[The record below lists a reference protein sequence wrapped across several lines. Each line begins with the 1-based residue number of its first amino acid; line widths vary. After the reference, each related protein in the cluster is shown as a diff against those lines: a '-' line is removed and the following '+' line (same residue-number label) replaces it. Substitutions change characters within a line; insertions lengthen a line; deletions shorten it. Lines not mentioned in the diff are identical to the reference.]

1 MAAIVVLLAICT
13 AAAAAADDYDHT
25 ARPVLERYCWKCHD
39 GDEAKGG
46 LDLAAYADAQAARG
60 AGKIW
65 RTVLGRI
72 EAGEM
77 PPHSKAQPS
86 ELERRDLVAWIMKE
100 RARQPR
106 DPGRVTLHRL
116 NRAEYANTVR
126 DLIGIDLGL
135 TDGFPADDV
144 GDGFDNS
151 AETLSLPPLLFE
163 KYAVAAEQALDVA
176 FDRFRPEL
184 RGRLLFAEPEAG
196 LDADDAT
203 ARFAAALVVRAFADR
218 AFRRPADDRQVASLM
233 TLYDDARARGERYDV
248 AVRTALTAV
257 LVSPR
262 FLFRVEADR
271 PASDGRAYALDAW
284 EVAARLSYFL
294 WSTMPD
300 DELRAFADR
309 GDLAD
314 PRQLAGQ
321 ARRLLTDGRAQALV
335 ENFAGQWLQLR
346 KLMTVTPDRR
356 QFPEFDERLRGS
368 MREEALR
375 FVAAI
380 IREDRPILDFI
391 DADFT
396 FLDERLARHYGI
408 AGVEGARFRRVAL
421 DPDDGRRGGVLGLA
435 STLTVTS
442 NPTRTSPVK
451 RGKWILSEILGAP
464 PAPPPPDVGDIGDE
478 TVVAGLG
485 LRARLEAHRAKPAC
499 AGCHDRLDP
508 LGFGFENYDAIGRW
522 RDADGAGPI
531 DSAGT
536 LPNGVTFRGPVELK
550 KLFLARGRDFA
561 RSLTEK
567 MLTYALGRGLEEYD
581 APTVDAIV
589 ARLERDE
596 WRFSSL
602 ILGVVESYPFR
613 HRRAP

>member
-1 MAAIVVLLAICT
+1 MLAIILLLAVSTVT
-13 AAAAAADDYDHT
+13 AVAAEQGYDHT

-39 GDEAKGG
+39 DEVQKGG

-60 AGKIW
+60 GGKVW
-65 RTVLGRI
+65 RAVLSRI

-86 ELERRDLVAWIMKE
+86 ELERRDLVAWIMDE

-126 DLIGIDLGL
+126 DLIGIELGL
-135 TDGFPADDV
+135 AEGFPADDV
-144 GDGFDNS
+144 GDNS

-163 KYAVAAEQALDVA
+163 KYAVAAEQALAVA
-176 FDRFRPEL
+176 FDRMRPEL

-196 LDADDAT
+196 LDAADAT

-218 AFRRPADDRQVASLM
+218 AFRRPADDRQVANLM
-233 TLYDDARARGERYDV
+233 TLYDDARGRGERYDI
-248 AVRTALTAV
+248 AVRTVLTAV

-262 FLFRVEADR
+262 FLFRIEADR
-271 PASDGRAYALDAW
+271 PVSDGRAYPLDSW
-284 EVAARLSYFL
+284 ELAARLSYFL

-300 DELRAFADR
+300 AELRGFAER
-309 GDLAD
+309 GDLVDA
-314 PRQLAGQ
+314 RQLAGQ
-321 ARRLLTDGRAQALV
+321 ARRLLTDGRAQGLV

-346 KLMTVTPDRR
+346 KLMTLTPDRH
-356 QFPEFDERLRGS
+356 QFPEFDDRLRES

-380 IREDRPILDFI
+380 IREDRSILDFI

-408 AGVEGARFRRVAL
+408 AGVAGAHFRRVSL
-421 DPDDGRRGGVLGLA
+421 DTEAGRRGGVLGFA

-451 RGKWILSEILGAP
+451 RGKWILTEILGAP

-499 AGCHDRLDP
+499 AACHDRLDP

-522 RDADGAGPI
+522 RDSDGAGAI
-531 DSAGT
+531 DSTGM
-536 LPNGVTFRGPVELK
+536 LPNGMTFSGPVELK
-550 KLFLARGRDFA
+550 KLFLGRGRDFA

-567 MLTYALGRGLEEYD
+567 MLTYALGRGLEECD

-602 ILGVVESYPFR
+602 ILGIVESYPFR
-613 HRRAP
+613 YRRAP

>member
-1 MAAIVVLLAICT
+1 M
-13 AAAAAADDYDHT
+13 
-25 ARPVLERYCWKCHD
+25 LERYCWDCHD
-39 GDEAKGG
+39 DESRKGG
-46 LDLAAYADAQAARG
+46 LDLAVYGDAQAARG
-60 AGKIW
+60 AGKVW
-65 RTVLGRI
+65 RTVLARV

-77 PPHSKAQPS
+77 PPHTKTQPS
-86 ELERRDLVAWIMKE
+86 ERERRELVDWIMTE

-106 DPGRVTLHRL
+106 DPGRVTVHRL

-126 DLIGIDLGL
+126 DLIGVELGL
-135 TDGFPADDV
+135 AGGFPADDV

-151 AETLSLPPLLFE
+151 AETLTLPPLLFE
-163 KYAVAAEQALDVA
+163 KYAVAAEEALAVALDPQ
-176 FDRFRPEL
+176 RPEL
-184 RGRLLFAEPEAG
+184 RGRILFAEPADG
-196 LDADDAT
+196 LEVDDEG
-203 ARFAAALVVRAFADR
+203 ARVAAALVVRVFADR
-218 AFRRPADDRQVASLM
+218 AFRRPVSDDHLARLM
-233 TLYDDARARGERYDV
+233 ELYRAARGRGDRFDL

-262 FLFRVEADR
+262 FLFRLEEDR
-271 PASDGRAYALDAW
+271 PASDGRAYPLDSW
-284 EVAARLSYFL
+284 ELATRLSYFL

-300 DELRAFADR
+300 AELRAFAARDQ
-309 GDLAD
+309 LVD
-314 PRQLAGQ
+314 PRQLAAQ
-321 ARRLLTDGRAQALV
+321 ARRLLTDGRALALV
-335 ENFAGQWLQLR
+335 DNFAGQWLQLR

-356 QFPEFDERLRGS
+356 QFPEFDDALRES

-380 IREDRPILDFI
+380 IREDRSILDFI
-391 DADFT
+391 AADFT

-408 AGVEGARFRRVAL
+408 GGVEGGRFRRVAL
-421 DPDDGRRGGVLGLA
+421 TDGRRGGVLGFA

-464 PAPPPPDVGDIGDE
+464 PPPPPPDVGDIGDE

-499 AGCHDRLDP
+499 AVCHDRLDP

-522 RDADGAGPI
+522 RDEDGSGAI
-531 DSAGT
+531 DNSGT
-536 LPNGVTFRGPVELK
+536 LPNGTTFVGPIELK
-550 KLFLARGRDFA
+550 RLFLARGRDFA

-567 MLTYALGRGLEEYD
+567 MLTYALGRGLEDCD

-602 ILGVVESYPFR
+602 VLGIVESYPFR
-613 HRRAP
+613 FRRAP